1 MTQSWRG
8 LPEDLKTISHDWDD
22 KLSPQHPYQE
32 HWASAGPPEDP
43 VWALGR
49 KQCSGFVLMSL
60 IITLPFYVCSFS
72 WSFEKSSHS
81 GWCLI
86 PPLSSATWL
95 TLPIEMILCQ
105 FQAEASG
112 IRTCFHLLSHA
123 SAITLRKTRFGYPL
137 VLGGEWETCGT
148 KWLSQA

>member
-1 MTQSWRG
+1 
-8 LPEDLKTISHDWDD
+8 
-22 KLSPQHPYQE
+22 
-32 HWASAGPPEDP
+32 
-43 VWALGR
+43 
-49 KQCSGFVLMSL
+49 MSL

-72 WSFEKSSHS
+72 WNFEKSSHS

-112 IRTCFHLLSHA
+112 IRTYFHLLSHA
-123 SAITLRKTRFGYPL
+123 SAIMLRKTRFSYPL

-148 KWLSQA
+148 KWLSQAQHGQPNSNPLPSPHPRCKSEPSLHQLSSTDVWEINVYCCKPLRICGCLLHIKT